1 MLFRSTVPGMFGGV
15 SLQRILPTDNL
26 EIISED
32 NYIVAIKKYATN
44 AKKLVFYD
52 PFGQE
57 SLLTDFD
64 LKNLTDE
71 TICKMFLNFIKEKE
85 VFVKVTLLAK
95 GKMDLENYNEGKI
108 LEVFDEAFTIW
119 DIDTDVV
126 KFDEKY
132 EREYGDVYMIDGV
145 TLALNQMQVV
155 IRQESE

>member
-1 MLFRSTVPGMFGGV
+1 
-15 SLQRILPTDNL
+15 
-26 EIISED
+26 
-32 NYIVAIKKYATN
+32 
-44 AKKLVFYD
+44 
-52 PFGQE
+52 
-57 SLLTDFD
+57 
-64 LKNLTDE
+64 
-71 TICKMFLNFIKEKE
+71 MFLNFIKEKE

-108 LEVFDEAFTIW
+108 LEVSDEAFTIW

-145 TLALNQMQVV
+145 TLALNQMQAV